1 MYNRYNYL
9 KFEKISMGFNKIK
22 KNPFVLQSL
31 KTMFLRIL
39 GVVTLF
45 GFSLFLTHNY
55 DPKIIGQYDFIRMV
69 LLVLSSICVL
79 GTDQSILYFTGIL
92 KSTNEMGKFK
102 AIYKKI
108 VTLIFLLCI
117 VVLIVFLVIGQ
128 KSIDS
133 FFKDKSTYFLI
144 AKAILAL
151 FFYSITLFNTETI
164 RALDK
169 IYIAEL
175 FRNTFKY
182 ISVFIGAVI
191 LFYFH
196 LETYL
201 VDTFLIGFIAL
212 AIITTIIIFRLFKKE
227 NDDST
232 VNKETQYTYAY
243 IAHKSYPMAISNLA
257 IFLMMTFDIVFLKKF
272 KGDETV
278 AYYGIV
284 MKLVSIL
291 FMINNS
297 VYISVSLKIAQLY
310 TDNNRTELLNALKQ
324 SARIIVLLTLPV
336 VIFVC
341 FFSTNILYFFGENYV
356 QGKQALVILMVG
368 QLVASFFGVSAVYL
382 NMTGRQSIFQIV
394 LVVAVLVNLILNIIL
409 IPIYSITGAA
419 IAFVSSLLF
428 WNIVTAIIIYKK
440 DKLLVVLH

>member
-1 MYNRYNYL
+1 MD
-9 KFEKISMGFNKIK
+9 FNKIK

-31 KTMFLRIL
+31 KTMFLRII

-55 DPKIIGQYDFIRMV
+55 DPRIIGQFDFIRMI

-92 KSTNEMGKFK
+92 KSTNETEKLK

-108 VTLIFLLCI
+108 VTLIFILCLL
-117 VVLIVFLVIGQ
+117 VLIVFFIIGQ
-128 KSIDS
+128 NSIAI
-133 FFKDKSTYFLI
+133 FFNDKSTYLLM
-144 AKAILAL
+144 AKAIITL

-182 ISVFIGAVI
+182 VSVIIGAVV
-191 LFYFH
+191 LFYYH
-196 LETYL
+196 QETYL
-201 VDTFLIGFIAL
+201 VDTFLIGFVVL
-212 AIITTIIIFRLFKKE
+212 AIITTIIIFRLFKKQK
-227 NDDST
+227 NDSILPNDT
-232 VNKETQYTYAY
+232 NPFTYSF

-257 IFLMMTFDIVFLKKF
+257 IFLMMTFDVVFLKKF

-278 AYYGIV
+278 AYYAV
-284 MKLVSIL
+284 AMKLVSVL

-310 TDNNRTELLNALKQ
+310 TDKNRAELLRALKH
-324 SARIIVLLTLPV
+324 SARIIFLFTLPV
-336 VIFVC
+336 VLFVC
-341 FFSTNILYFFGENYV
+341 LFSENILYFFGENYI
-356 QGKQALVILMVG
+356 QGKQALLILMTG
-368 QLVASFFGVSAVYL
+368 QLLASFFGVSAIYL

-394 LVVAVLVNLILNIIL
+394 LIFAVLVNLILNIIL

-440 DKLLVVLH
+440 DKLLVVFH

>member
-1 MYNRYNYL
+1 
-9 KFEKISMGFNKIK
+9 
-22 KNPFVLQSL
+22 
-31 KTMFLRIL
+31 MFLRII

-55 DPKIIGQYDFIRMV
+55 APKIIGQFDFIRMV

-92 KSTNEMGKFK
+92 KSRNEIQTLK

-108 VTLIFLLCI
+108 VVIIFALCLLM
-117 VVLIVFLVIGQ
+117 LFVFFVIGQ
-128 KSIDS
+128 NSINI
-133 FFKDKSTYFLI
+133 FFNDKSTYVLM
-144 AKAILAL
+144 AKAIIAL

-169 IYIAEL
+169 VYIAEL

-182 ISVFIGAVI
+182 VSVIFGAII
-191 LFYFH
+191 LFYYH
-196 LETYL
+196 QEAYL
-201 VDTFLIGFIAL
+201 VDTFLIGFVAL
-212 AIITTIIIFRLFKKE
+212 AIITTIIIFHLFKKQNGDLILS
-227 NDDST
+227 NDTNSFS
-232 VNKETQYTYAY
+232 YSF
-243 IAHKSYPMAISNLA
+243 IAHKSYPMAISSLA

-278 AYYGIV
+278 AYYAIA

-310 TDNNRTELLNALKQ
+310 TDNNKKELSKALKQ
-324 SARIIVLLTLPV
+324 SARMIVALTLPV
-336 VIFVC
+336 VLFVC
-341 FFSTNILYFFGENYV
+341 LFSENILYFFGENYT
-356 QGKQALVILMVG
+356 QSKQALLILMVG
-368 QLVASFFGVSAVYL
+368 QLFASFFGVSAIYL
-382 NMTGRQSIFQIV
+382 NMTGRQSVFQIV
-394 LVVAVLVNLILNIIL
+394 LIFAVLLNLILNIIL
-409 IPIYSITGAA
+409 IPMYSMTGAA

-428 WNIVTAIIIYKK
+428 WNVVTAIIVYRK
-440 DKLLVVLH
+440 DKLLIVFH

>member
-1 MYNRYNYL
+1 
-9 KFEKISMGFNKIK
+9 MGFNKIK

-31 KTMFLRIL
+31 KTMFLRII

-55 DPKIIGQYDFIRMV
+55 DPKIIGQFDFIRMV

-92 KSTNEMGKFK
+92 KSTNETEKLK
-102 AIYKKI
+102 VIYKKI
-108 VTLIFLLCI
+108 VTLIFILCLL
-117 VVLIVFLVIGQ
+117 VLIVFFIIGQ
-128 KSIDS
+128 NRII
-133 FFKDKSTYFLI
+133 FFFNDKSTYLLM
-144 AKAILAL
+144 AKAIITL

-182 ISVFIGAVI
+182 VSVIIGAII

-196 LETYL
+196 QETYL
-201 VDTFLIGFIAL
+201 VDTFLIGFVVLAL
-212 AIITTIIIFRLFKKE
+212 ITTIIIFRLFNKQK
-227 NDDST
+227 DDSILP
-232 VNKETQYTYAY
+232 NDANPFTYSF

-257 IFLMMTFDIVFLKKF
+257 IFLMMTFDVVFLKKF

-278 AYYGIV
+278 AYYAV
-284 MKLVSIL
+284 AMKLVSVL

-310 TDNNRTELLNALKQ
+310 TDKNRTELLKALKH

-336 VIFVC
+336 VLFVC
-341 FFSTNILYFFGENYV
+341 LFSENILYFFGENYTK
-356 QGKQALVILMVG
+356 GKQALLILMGG
-368 QLVASFFGVSAVYL
+368 QLLASFFGVSAIYL

-394 LVVAVLVNLILNIIL
+394 LIFAVLVNLILNIIL
-409 IPIYSITGAA
+409 IPIYSLTGAA

-440 DKLLVVLH
+440 DKLLVVFH

>member
-1 MYNRYNYL
+1 MD
-9 KFEKISMGFNKIK
+9 FNKIK

-31 KTMFLRIL
+31 KTMFLRII

-55 DPKIIGQYDFIRMV
+55 APKIIGQFDFIRMV

-92 KSTNEMGKFK
+92 KSRNEIQKLK

-108 VTLIFLLCI
+108 VVIIFALCLLM
-117 VVLIVFLVIGQ
+117 LFVFFVIGQ
-128 KSIDS
+128 NSINI
-133 FFKDKSTYFLI
+133 FFNDKSTYVLM
-144 AKAILAL
+144 AKAIIAL

-169 IYIAEL
+169 VYIAEL

-182 ISVFIGAVI
+182 VSVIFGAII
-191 LFYFH
+191 LFYYH
-196 LETYL
+196 QEAYL
-201 VDTFLIGFIAL
+201 VDTFLIGFVAL
-212 AIITTIIIFRLFKKE
+212 AIITTIIIFRLFKKQNGDLILS
-227 NDDST
+227 NDTNSFS
-232 VNKETQYTYAY
+232 YSF
-243 IAHKSYPMAISNLA
+243 IAHKSYPMAISSLA

-278 AYYGIV
+278 AYYAIA

-310 TDNNRTELLNALKQ
+310 TDNNKKELSKALKQ
-324 SARIIVLLTLPV
+324 SSRMIVALTLPV
-336 VIFVC
+336 VLFVC
-341 FFSTNILYFFGENYV
+341 LFSENILYFFGENYT
-356 QGKQALVILMVG
+356 QSKQALLILMAG
-368 QLVASFFGVSAVYL
+368 QLFASFFGVSAIYL
-382 NMTGRQSIFQIV
+382 NMTGRQSVFQIV
-394 LVVAVLVNLILNIIL
+394 LIFAVLLNLILNIIL
-409 IPIYSITGAA
+409 IPMYSMTGAA

-428 WNIVTAIIIYKK
+428 WNVVTAIIVYRK
-440 DKLLVVLH
+440 DKLLIVFH

>member
-1 MYNRYNYL
+1 
-9 KFEKISMGFNKIK
+9 MGLNKIK

-31 KTMFLRIL
+31 KTMFLRII

-55 DPKIIGQYDFIRMV
+55 DPKIIGQFDFIRIV

-92 KSTNEMGKFK
+92 KSKNEIQKLKM
-102 AIYKKI
+102 IYKKI
-108 VTLIFLLCI
+108 VLLIFVLCLLLL
-117 VVLIVFLVIGQ
+117 LIFFGIGQ
-128 KSIDS
+128 NSINL
-133 FFKDKSTYFLI
+133 FFNDKSTYVLMT
-144 AKAILAL
+144 KAIIAL

-182 ISVFIGAVI
+182 VSVIFGAIV
-191 LFYFH
+191 LFYYH
-196 LETYL
+196 QETYL
-201 VDTFLIGFIAL
+201 VDTFLIGFVAL
-212 AIITTIIIFRLFKKE
+212 SIITTIIIFRLFKKQK
-227 NDDST
+227 DDSILPSDT
-232 VNKETQYTYAY
+232 NPFSYSF

-257 IFLMMTFDIVFLKKF
+257 VFLMMTFDIVFLKKF

-278 AYYGIV
+278 AYYAIA

-310 TDNNRTELLNALKQ
+310 TDNNKKELLKTLKQ
-324 SARIIVLLTLPV
+324 SARMIVFLTVPV
-336 VIFVC
+336 VLFVC
-341 FFSTNILYFFGENYV
+341 LFSENILYFFGENYT
-356 QGKQALVILMVG
+356 QSKQALLILMVG
-368 QLVASFFGVSAVYL
+368 QLFASFFGVSAIYL

-394 LVVAVLVNLILNIIL
+394 LIFAVLVNLILNIIL
-409 IPIYSITGAA
+409 IPEYSMTGAA

-428 WNIVTAIIIYKK
+428 WNIVTAIIVYKK
-440 DKLLVVLH
+440 DKLLILFH

>member
-1 MYNRYNYL
+1 MKKSIFDL
-9 KFEKISMGFNKIK
+9 SKIK
-22 KNPFVLQSL
+22 ENPFILQSL
-31 KTMFLRIL
+31 KTMFLRIV
-39 GVVTLF
+39 GVITLF

-69 LLVLSSICVL
+69 LLVLSSMCVL

-92 KSTNEMGKFK
+92 RGTNEMGKFK

-108 VTLIFLLCI
+108 VTLIFLLCM
-117 VVLIVFLVIGQ
+117 IVFIAFFVIGQ
-128 KSIDS
+128 KSIDF

-144 AKAILAL
+144 AKAIIAL

-182 ISVFIGAVI
+182 VSVFIGAVI

-212 AIITTIIIFRLFKKE
+212 AIITTFIILRLFKKIKE
-227 NDDST
+227 DSIIL
-232 VNKETQYTYAY
+232 NETNTFTYGF

-284 MKLVSIL
+284 MKLVSVL

-310 TDNNRTELLNALKQ
+310 TDDNRRELLNTLKQ

-336 VIFVC
+336 VLFVC
-341 FFSTNILYFFGENYV
+341 LFSKNILYFFGEDYV
-356 QGKQALVILMVG
+356 KGNEALLILMVG
-368 QLVASFFGVSAVYL
+368 QLLASFFGVSAIYL

-394 LVVAVLVNLILNIIL
+394 LVVAVLVNLILNIVL
-409 IPIYSITGAA
+409 IPMYSITGAA

-440 DKLLVVLH
+440 DKLLVVFH

>member
-1 MYNRYNYL
+1 
-9 KFEKISMGFNKIK
+9 MGFNKIK

-31 KTMFLRIL
+31 KTMFLRII

-55 DPKIIGQYDFIRMV
+55 DPKIIGQFDFIRMV

-92 KSTNEMGKFK
+92 KSTNETEKLK

-108 VTLIFLLCI
+108 IVIILALCLLMLLIF
-117 VVLIVFLVIGQ
+117 FVIGQ
-128 KSIDS
+128 NRINL
-133 FFKDKSTYFLI
+133 FFNDKSTYLLM
-144 AKAILAL
+144 AKAIIAL

-169 IYIAEL
+169 IYVAEL

-182 ISVFIGAVI
+182 VSVIIGAVV
-191 LFYFH
+191 LFYYH
-196 LETYL
+196 QETYL
-201 VDTFLIGFIAL
+201 VDTFLIGFLAL
-212 AIITTIIIFRLFKKE
+212 SIITTIIIFRLFKKQK
-227 NDDST
+227 DDSILLNDT
-232 VNKETQYTYAY
+232 NPFTYSF

-257 IFLMMTFDIVFLKKF
+257 IFLMMTFDVVFLKKF

-278 AYYGIV
+278 AYYAV
-284 MKLVSIL
+284 AMKLVSIL

-310 TDNNRTELLNALKQ
+310 TDKNRTELLKALKH
-324 SARIIVLLTLPV
+324 SARIIVLLTVPV
-336 VIFVC
+336 VLFVC
-341 FFSTNILYFFGENYV
+341 LFSENILYFFGENYT
-356 QGKQALVILMVG
+356 QGKQALLILMMG
-368 QLVASFFGVSAVYL
+368 QLMASFFGVSAIYL

-394 LVVAVLVNLILNIIL
+394 LIFAVLVNLILNIIL
-409 IPIYSITGAA
+409 IPIYSLTGAA

-440 DKLLVVLH
+440 DKLVVLFH

>member
-1 MYNRYNYL
+1 
-9 KFEKISMGFNKIK
+9 MGFNKIK

-31 KTMFLRIL
+31 KTMFLRII

-55 DPKIIGQYDFIRMV
+55 DPKIIGQFDFIRMV

-92 KSTNEMGKFK
+92 KSRNEIQKLK

-108 VTLIFLLCI
+108 VVIIFALCLLM
-117 VVLIVFLVIGQ
+117 LFVFFVIGQ
-128 KSIDS
+128 NSINI
-133 FFKDKSTYFLI
+133 FFNDKSTYVLM
-144 AKAILAL
+144 AKAIIAL

-169 IYIAEL
+169 VYIAEL

-182 ISVFIGAVI
+182 VSVIFGAII
-191 LFYFH
+191 LFYYH
-196 LETYL
+196 QEAYL
-201 VDTFLIGFIAL
+201 VDTFLIGFVAL
-212 AIITTIIIFRLFKKE
+212 AIITTIIIFRLFKKQNGDLILS
-227 NDDST
+227 NDTNSFS
-232 VNKETQYTYAY
+232 YSL
-243 IAHKSYPMAISNLA
+243 IAHKSYPMAISSLA

-278 AYYGIV
+278 AYYAIA

-310 TDNNRTELLNALKQ
+310 TDNNKKELSKALKQ
-324 SARIIVLLTLPV
+324 SARMIVALTLPV
-336 VIFVC
+336 VLFVC
-341 FFSTNILYFFGENYV
+341 LFSENILYFFGENYT
-356 QGKQALVILMVG
+356 QSKQALLILMVG
-368 QLVASFFGVSAVYL
+368 QLFASFFGVSAIYL
-382 NMTGRQSIFQIV
+382 NMTGRQSVFQIV
-394 LVVAVLVNLILNIIL
+394 LIFAVLLNLILNIIL
-409 IPIYSITGAA
+409 IPMYSMTGAA

-428 WNIVTAIIIYKK
+428 WNVVTAIIVYRK
-440 DKLLVVLH
+440 DKLLIVFH

>member
-1 MYNRYNYL
+1 MPFPKIL
-9 KFEKISMGFNKIK
+9 KKINMGFNKIK

-31 KTMFLRIL
+31 KTMFLRII
-39 GVVTLF
+39 GIVTLF

-92 KSTNEMGKFK
+92 KSTNETQKLQS
-102 AIYKKI
+102 IYKKI
-108 VTLIFLLCI
+108 VTLIFILSLLT
-117 VVLIVFLVIGQ
+117 LIVFFIIGPNR
-128 KSIDS
+128 IAI
-133 FFKDKSTYFLI
+133 FFNDKSTYLLM
-144 AKAILAL
+144 AKAIIAL

-169 IYIAEL
+169 IYMAEL

-182 ISVFIGAVI
+182 VSVIIGAVV
-191 LFYFH
+191 LFYYH
-196 LETYL
+196 QETYL
-201 VDTFLIGFIAL
+201 VDTFLIGFVAL
-212 AIITTIIIFRLFKKE
+212 SIITTIIIFRLFKKQK
-227 NDDST
+227 DDSILLNDT
-232 VNKETQYTYAY
+232 NPFTYSF

-257 IFLMMTFDIVFLKKF
+257 IFLMMTFDVVFLKKF

-278 AYYGIV
+278 AYYAV
-284 MKLVSIL
+284 AMKLVSIL

-310 TDNNRTELLNALKQ
+310 TDKNRTELLKALKH
-324 SARIIVLLTLPV
+324 SARIIVLLTVPV
-336 VIFVC
+336 VLFVC
-341 FFSTNILYFFGENYV
+341 LFSENILYFFGENYT
-356 QGKQALVILMVG
+356 QGKQALLILMIG
-368 QLVASFFGVSAVYL
+368 QLMASFFGVSAIYL

-394 LVVAVLVNLILNIIL
+394 LIFAVLVNLFLNIIL
-409 IPIYSITGAA
+409 IPIYSLTGAA

-440 DKLLVVLH
+440 DKLVVLFH

>member
-1 MYNRYNYL
+1 
-9 KFEKISMGFNKIK
+9 MGCVKIK
-22 KNPFVLQSL
+22 KNPVVFQSL
-31 KTMFLRIL
+31 KTMFLRII

-55 DPKIIGQYDFIRMV
+55 DPKIIGQFDFIRVV

-92 KSTNEMGKFK
+92 KSKKEIIKLK

-108 VTLIFLLCI
+108 VVLIFILCLLVL
-117 VVLIVFLVIGQ
+117 VVFISIGQ
-128 KSIDS
+128 KNINL
-133 FFKDKSTYFLI
+133 FFNDKSTYVLMT
-144 AKAILAL
+144 KAIIAL

-182 ISVFIGAVI
+182 VSVIFGAII
-191 LFYFH
+191 LFYYH
-196 LETYL
+196 QETYL
-201 VDTFLIGFIAL
+201 VDTFLIGFVAL
-212 AIITTIIIFRLFKKE
+212 AIVSTSIVFRLFKKQNGDLIIL
-227 NDDST
+227 NDTSSFS
-232 VNKETQYTYAY
+232 YSF
-243 IAHKSYPMAISNLA
+243 IAHKSYPMAVSSLA

-278 AYYGIV
+278 AYYSIA
-284 MKLVSIL
+284 MKILSIL

-310 TDNNRTELLNALKQ
+310 TDNNIKELSKTLKQ
-324 SARIIVLLTLPV
+324 STRMIVLLTVPV
-336 VIFVC
+336 VLFIC
-341 FFSTNILYFFGENYV
+341 LFSENILYFFGENYT
-356 QGKQALVILMVG
+356 QSKQALLILMMG
-368 QLVASFFGVSAVYL
+368 QLLASFFGVSAIYL
-382 NMTGRQSIFQIV
+382 NMTGRQSVFQIV
-394 LVVAVLVNLILNIIL
+394 LIFAVLLNLILNIVL
-409 IPIYSITGAA
+409 IPMYSMTGAA

-428 WNIVTAIIIYKK
+428 WNMVTAIIIYKK
-440 DKLLVVLH
+440 DKLLIVFH

>member
-1 MYNRYNYL
+1 M
-9 KFEKISMGFNKIK
+9 KKINVDFNKIK

-31 KTMFLRIL
+31 KTMFLRII

-55 DPKIIGQYDFIRMV
+55 DPRIIGQFDFIRMI

-92 KSTNEMGKFK
+92 KSTNETEKLK

-108 VTLIFLLCI
+108 VTLIFILCLL
-117 VVLIVFLVIGQ
+117 VLIVFFIIGQ
-128 KSIDS
+128 NSIAI
-133 FFKDKSTYFLI
+133 FFNDKSTYLLM
-144 AKAILAL
+144 AKAIITL

-182 ISVFIGAVI
+182 VSVIIGAVV
-191 LFYFH
+191 LFYYH
-196 LETYL
+196 QETYL
-201 VDTFLIGFIAL
+201 VDTFLIGFVVL
-212 AIITTIIIFRLFKKE
+212 AIITTIIIFRLFKKQK
-227 NDDST
+227 NDSILPNDT
-232 VNKETQYTYAY
+232 NPFTYSF

-257 IFLMMTFDIVFLKKF
+257 IFLMMTFDVVFLKKF

-278 AYYGIV
+278 AYYAV
-284 MKLVSIL
+284 AMKLVSVL

-310 TDNNRTELLNALKQ
+310 TDKNRAELLRALKH
-324 SARIIVLLTLPV
+324 SARIIFLFTLPV
-336 VIFVC
+336 VLFVC
-341 FFSTNILYFFGENYV
+341 LFSENILYFFGENYI
-356 QGKQALVILMVG
+356 QGKQALLILMAG
-368 QLVASFFGVSAVYL
+368 QLLASFFGVSAIYL

-394 LVVAVLVNLILNIIL
+394 LIFAVLVNLILNIIL

-428 WNIVTAIIIYKK
+428 WNIVTAIIIY
-440 DKLLVVLH
+440 

>member
-1 MYNRYNYL
+1 
-9 KFEKISMGFNKIK
+9 MGFNKIK

-31 KTMFLRIL
+31 KTMFLRII

-55 DPKIIGQYDFIRMV
+55 APKIIGQFDFIRMV

-92 KSTNEMGKFK
+92 KSRNEIQTLK

-108 VTLIFLLCI
+108 VVIIFALCLLM
-117 VVLIVFLVIGQ
+117 LFVFFVIGQ
-128 KSIDS
+128 NSINI
-133 FFKDKSTYFLI
+133 FFNDKSTYVLM
-144 AKAILAL
+144 AKAIIAL

-169 IYIAEL
+169 VYIAEL

-182 ISVFIGAVI
+182 VSVIFGAII
-191 LFYFH
+191 LFYYH
-196 LETYL
+196 QEAYL
-201 VDTFLIGFIAL
+201 VDTFLIGFVAL
-212 AIITTIIIFRLFKKE
+212 AIITTIIIFHLFKKQNGDLILS
-227 NDDST
+227 NDTNSFS
-232 VNKETQYTYAY
+232 YSF
-243 IAHKSYPMAISNLA
+243 IAHKSYPMAISSLA

-278 AYYGIV
+278 AYYAIA

-310 TDNNRTELLNALKQ
+310 TDNNKKELSKALKQ
-324 SARIIVLLTLPV
+324 SARMIVALTLPV
-336 VIFVC
+336 VLFVC
-341 FFSTNILYFFGENYV
+341 LFSENILYFFGENYT
-356 QGKQALVILMVG
+356 QSKQALLILMVG
-368 QLVASFFGVSAVYL
+368 QLFASFFGVSAIYL
-382 NMTGRQSIFQIV
+382 NMTGRQSVFQIV
-394 LVVAVLVNLILNIIL
+394 LIFAVLLNLILNIIL
-409 IPIYSITGAA
+409 IPMYSMTGAA

-428 WNIVTAIIIYKK
+428 WNVVTAIIVYRK
-440 DKLLVVLH
+440 DKLLIVFH

>member
-1 MYNRYNYL
+1 V
-9 KFEKISMGFNKIK
+9 GFNKIK

-31 KTMFLRIL
+31 KTMFLRII

-55 DPKIIGQYDFIRMV
+55 DPRIIGQFDFIRMI

-92 KSTNEMGKFK
+92 KSINETEKLK

-108 VTLIFLLCI
+108 VTLIFILCLL
-117 VVLIVFLVIGQ
+117 VLIVFFIIGQ
-128 KSIDS
+128 NSIAI
-133 FFKDKSTYFLI
+133 FFNDESTYLLM
-144 AKAILAL
+144 AKAIIAL

-182 ISVFIGAVI
+182 VSVIIGAVV
-191 LFYFH
+191 LFYYH
-196 LETYL
+196 QETYL
-201 VDTFLIGFIAL
+201 VDTFLIGFVVL
-212 AIITTIIIFRLFKKE
+212 AIITTIIIFRLFKKQKNVSILP
-227 NDDST
+227 NDT
-232 VNKETQYTYAY
+232 NPFTYSF

-257 IFLMMTFDIVFLKKF
+257 IFLMMTFDVVFLKKF

-278 AYYGIV
+278 AYYAV
-284 MKLVSIL
+284 AMKLVSVL

-310 TDNNRTELLNALKQ
+310 TDKNRTELLKALKH

-336 VIFVC
+336 VLFVC
-341 FFSTNILYFFGENYV
+341 LFSENILYFFGENYI
-356 QGKQALVILMVG
+356 QGKQALLILMTG
-368 QLVASFFGVSAVYL
+368 QLLASFFGVSAIYL

-394 LVVAVLVNLILNIIL
+394 LIFAVLVNLILNIIL

-440 DKLLVVLH
+440 DKLLVVFH

>member
-1 MYNRYNYL
+1 
-9 KFEKISMGFNKIK
+9 MGFNKIK

-31 KTMFLRIL
+31 KTMFLRII

-55 DPKIIGQYDFIRMV
+55 DPKIIGQFDFIRIV

-92 KSTNEMGKFK
+92 KSKNEIQKLK
-102 AIYKKI
+102 VIYKKI
-108 VTLIFLLCI
+108 VLLIFVLCLLTL
-117 VVLIVFLVIGQ
+117 LIFFGIGQ
-128 KSIDS
+128 NSINL
-133 FFKDKSTYFLI
+133 FFNDKSTYVLMT
-144 AKAILAL
+144 KAIIAL

-182 ISVFIGAVI
+182 VSVIFGAIV
-191 LFYFH
+191 LFYYH
-196 LETYL
+196 QETYL
-201 VDTFLIGFIAL
+201 VDTFLIGFVAL
-212 AIITTIIIFRLFKKE
+212 SIITTIIIFRLFKKQK
-227 NDDST
+227 DDSILPSDT
-232 VNKETQYTYAY
+232 NPFSYSF

-257 IFLMMTFDIVFLKKF
+257 VFLMMTFDIVFLKKF

-278 AYYGIV
+278 AYYAIA

-310 TDNNRTELLNALKQ
+310 TDNNKKELLKTLKQ
-324 SARIIVLLTLPV
+324 SARMIVFLTVPV
-336 VIFVC
+336 VLFVC
-341 FFSTNILYFFGENYV
+341 LFSENILYFFGENYT
-356 QGKQALVILMVG
+356 QSKQALLILMVG
-368 QLVASFFGVSAVYL
+368 QLFASFFGVSAIYL

-394 LVVAVLVNLILNIIL
+394 LIFAVLVNLILNIIL
-409 IPIYSITGAA
+409 IPEYSMTGAA

-428 WNIVTAIIIYKK
+428 WNIVTAIIVYKK
-440 DKLLVVLH
+440 DKLLIVFH

>member
-1 MYNRYNYL
+1 
-9 KFEKISMGFNKIK
+9 MGFNKIK

-31 KTMFLRIL
+31 KTMFLRII

-55 DPKIIGQYDFIRMV
+55 DPKIIGQFDFIRMV

-92 KSTNEMGKFK
+92 KSRNEIQTLK

-108 VTLIFLLCI
+108 VVIIFALCLLM
-117 VVLIVFLVIGQ
+117 LFVFFVIGQ
-128 KSIDS
+128 NSINI
-133 FFKDKSTYFLI
+133 FFNDKSTYVLI
-144 AKAILAL
+144 AKAIIAL

-164 RALDK
+164 RALNK
-169 IYIAEL
+169 VYIAEL

-182 ISVFIGAVI
+182 VSVIFGAII
-191 LFYFH
+191 LFYYH
-196 LETYL
+196 QEAYL
-201 VDTFLIGFIAL
+201 VDTFLIGFFAL
-212 AIITTIIIFRLFKKE
+212 AIITTIIIFRLFKKQNGDLILS
-227 NDDST
+227 NDTNSFS
-232 VNKETQYTYAY
+232 YSF
-243 IAHKSYPMAISNLA
+243 IAHKSYPMAISSLA

-278 AYYGIV
+278 AYYAIA

-310 TDNNRTELLNALKQ
+310 TDNNKKQLSKVLKQ
-324 SARIIVLLTLPV
+324 SARMIVALTLPV
-336 VIFVC
+336 VLFVC
-341 FFSTNILYFFGENYV
+341 LFSENILYFFGENYT
-356 QGKQALVILMVG
+356 QSKQALLILMVG
-368 QLVASFFGVSAVYL
+368 QLFASFFGVSAIYL
-382 NMTGRQSIFQIV
+382 NMTGRQSVFQIV
-394 LVVAVLVNLILNIIL
+394 LIFAVLLNLILNIIL
-409 IPIYSITGAA
+409 IPMYSMTGAA

-428 WNIVTAIIIYKK
+428 WNVVTAIIVYRK
-440 DKLLVVLH
+440 DKLLIVFH

>member
-1 MYNRYNYL
+1 
-9 KFEKISMGFNKIK
+9 MGFNKIK

-31 KTMFLRIL
+31 KTMFLRII

-55 DPKIIGQYDFIRMV
+55 APKIIGQFDFIRMV

-92 KSTNEMGKFK
+92 KSRNEIQTLK

-108 VTLIFLLCI
+108 VVIIFALCLLM
-117 VVLIVFLVIGQ
+117 LFVFFVIGQ
-128 KSIDS
+128 NSINI
-133 FFKDKSTYFLI
+133 FFNDKSTYVLM
-144 AKAILAL
+144 AKAIIAL

-169 IYIAEL
+169 VYIAEL

-182 ISVFIGAVI
+182 VSVIFGAII
-191 LFYFH
+191 LFYYH
-196 LETYL
+196 QEAYL
-201 VDTFLIGFIAL
+201 VDTFLIGFVAL
-212 AIITTIIIFRLFKKE
+212 AIITTIIIFRLFKKQNGDLILS
-227 NDDST
+227 NDTNSFS
-232 VNKETQYTYAY
+232 YSFIAY
-243 IAHKSYPMAISNLA
+243 KSYPMAISSLA

-272 KGDETV
+272 KGDEIV
-278 AYYGIV
+278 AYYAIA

-310 TDNNRTELLNALKQ
+310 TDNNKKELSKALKQ
-324 SARIIVLLTLPV
+324 SARMIVALTLPV
-336 VIFVC
+336 VLFVC
-341 FFSTNILYFFGENYV
+341 LFSENILYFFGENYT
-356 QGKQALVILMVG
+356 QSKQALLILMAG
-368 QLVASFFGVSAVYL
+368 QLFASFFGVSAIYL
-382 NMTGRQSIFQIV
+382 NMTGRQSVFQIV
-394 LVVAVLVNLILNIIL
+394 LIFAVLLNLILNIIL
-409 IPIYSITGAA
+409 IPMYSMTGAA

-428 WNIVTAIIIYKK
+428 WNVVTAIIVYRK
-440 DKLLVVLH
+440 DKLLIVFH

>member
-1 MYNRYNYL
+1 MD
-9 KFEKISMGFNKIK
+9 FNKIK

-31 KTMFLRIL
+31 KTMFLRII

-55 DPKIIGQYDFIRMV
+55 DPRIIGQFDFIRMI

-92 KSTNEMGKFK
+92 KSTNETEKLK

-108 VTLIFLLCI
+108 VTLIFILCLL
-117 VVLIVFLVIGQ
+117 VLIVFFIIGQ
-128 KSIDS
+128 NSIAI
-133 FFKDKSTYFLI
+133 FFNDESTYLLM
-144 AKAILAL
+144 AKAIITL

-182 ISVFIGAVI
+182 VSVIIGAVV
-191 LFYFH
+191 LFYYH
-196 LETYL
+196 QETYL
-201 VDTFLIGFIAL
+201 VDTFLIGFVVL
-212 AIITTIIIFRLFKKE
+212 AIITTIIIFRLFKKQK
-227 NDDST
+227 NDSILPNDT
-232 VNKETQYTYAY
+232 NPFTYSF

-257 IFLMMTFDIVFLKKF
+257 IFLMMTFDVVFLKKF

-278 AYYGIV
+278 AYYAV
-284 MKLVSIL
+284 AMKLVSVL

-310 TDNNRTELLNALKQ
+310 TDKNRAELLRALKH
-324 SARIIVLLTLPV
+324 SARIIFLFTLPV
-336 VIFVC
+336 VLFVC
-341 FFSTNILYFFGENYV
+341 LFSENILYFFGENYI
-356 QGKQALVILMVG
+356 QGKQALLILMTG
-368 QLVASFFGVSAVYL
+368 QLLASFFGVSAIYL

-394 LVVAVLVNLILNIIL
+394 LIFAVLVNLILNIIL

-440 DKLLVVLH
+440 DKLLVVFH

>member
-1 MYNRYNYL
+1 
-9 KFEKISMGFNKIK
+9 MGFNKIK

-31 KTMFLRIL
+31 KTMFLRII

-55 DPKIIGQYDFIRMV
+55 DPKIIGQFDFIRIV

-92 KSTNEMGKFK
+92 KSKNEIQKLKM
-102 AIYKKI
+102 IYKKI
-108 VTLIFLLCI
+108 VLLIFVLCLL
-117 VVLIVFLVIGQ
+117 VLLIFFGIGRN
-128 KSIDS
+128 SINL
-133 FFKDKSTYFLI
+133 FFNDKSTYVLMT
-144 AKAILAL
+144 KAIIAL

-182 ISVFIGAVI
+182 VSVIFGAIV
-191 LFYFH
+191 LFYYH
-196 LETYL
+196 QETYL
-201 VDTFLIGFIAL
+201 VDTFLIGFVAL
-212 AIITTIIIFRLFKKE
+212 SIITTIIIIRLFKKQK
-227 NDDST
+227 DDSILPSDT
-232 VNKETQYTYAY
+232 NPFSYSF

-257 IFLMMTFDIVFLKKF
+257 VFLMMTFDIVFLKKF

-278 AYYGIV
+278 AYYAIA

-310 TDNNRTELLNALKQ
+310 TDNNKKELLKTLKQ
-324 SARIIVLLTLPV
+324 STRMIVFLTVPV
-336 VIFVC
+336 VLFVC
-341 FFSTNILYFFGENYV
+341 LFSENILYFFGENYT
-356 QGKQALVILMVG
+356 QSKQALLILMVG
-368 QLVASFFGVSAVYL
+368 QLFASFFGVSAIYL

-394 LVVAVLVNLILNIIL
+394 LIFAVLVNLILNIIL
-409 IPIYSITGAA
+409 IPEYSMTGAA

-428 WNIVTAIIIYKK
+428 WNIVTAIIVYKK
-440 DKLLVVLH
+440 DKLLILFH

>member
-1 MYNRYNYL
+1 
-9 KFEKISMGFNKIK
+9 MGFNKIK

-31 KTMFLRIL
+31 KTMFLRII

-55 DPKIIGQYDFIRMV
+55 DPKIIGQFDFIRIV

-92 KSTNEMGKFK
+92 KSKNEIQKLKM
-102 AIYKKI
+102 IYKKI
-108 VTLIFLLCI
+108 VLLIFVLCLLLL
-117 VVLIVFLVIGQ
+117 LIFFGIGQ
-128 KSIDS
+128 NSINL
-133 FFKDKSTYFLI
+133 FFNDKSTYVLMT
-144 AKAILAL
+144 KAIIAL

-182 ISVFIGAVI
+182 VSVIFGAIV
-191 LFYFH
+191 LFYYH
-196 LETYL
+196 QETYL
-201 VDTFLIGFIAL
+201 VDTFLIGFVAL
-212 AIITTIIIFRLFKKE
+212 SIITTIIIFRLFKKQK
-227 NDDST
+227 DDSILPSDT
-232 VNKETQYTYAY
+232 NPFSYSF

-257 IFLMMTFDIVFLKKF
+257 VFLMMTFDIVFLKKF

-278 AYYGIV
+278 AYYAIA

-310 TDNNRTELLNALKQ
+310 TDNNKKELLKTLKQ
-324 SARIIVLLTLPV
+324 SARMIVFLTVPV
-336 VIFVC
+336 VLFVC
-341 FFSTNILYFFGENYV
+341 LFSENILYFFGENYT
-356 QGKQALVILMVG
+356 QSKQALLILMVG
-368 QLVASFFGVSAVYL
+368 QLFASFFGVSAIYL

-394 LVVAVLVNLILNIIL
+394 LIFAVLVNLILNIIL
-409 IPIYSITGAA
+409 IPEYSMTGAA

-428 WNIVTAIIIYKK
+428 WNIVTAIIVYKK
-440 DKLLVVLH
+440 DKLLIVFH

>member
-1 MYNRYNYL
+1 
-9 KFEKISMGFNKIK
+9 MGFNKIK
-22 KNPFVLQSL
+22 KNPFVLQSF
-31 KTMFLRIL
+31 KTMFLRII

-55 DPKIIGQYDFIRMV
+55 DPKIIGQFDFIRMV

-92 KSTNEMGKFK
+92 KSTNEPEKLK
-102 AIYKKI
+102 PIYKKI
-108 VTLIFLLCI
+108 VLLIFILCLL
-117 VVLIVFLVIGQ
+117 VLIVFFVIGQ
-128 KSIDS
+128 NSINL
-133 FFKDKSTYFLI
+133 FFNDKITYVLM
-144 AKAILAL
+144 AKAVITL

-182 ISVFIGAVI
+182 VSVIFGAIV
-191 LFYFH
+191 LFYYH
-196 LETYL
+196 QEAYL
-201 VDTFLIGFIAL
+201 LDTFLIGFVAL
-212 AIITTIIIFRLFKKE
+212 SIITTIIIFRLFKKQKDDLILP
-227 NDDST
+227 NDTNPFS
-232 VNKETQYTYAY
+232 YSF

-257 IFLMMTFDIVFLKKF
+257 IFLMMTFDVVFLKKF
-272 KGDETV
+272 KGDEMV
-278 AYYGIV
+278 AYYAIA

-310 TDNNRTELLNALKQ
+310 TDNNKKELLKVLKH

-336 VIFVC
+336 VLFVC
-341 FFSTNILYFFGENYV
+341 LFSENILYFFGENYV
-356 QGKQALVILMVG
+356 QGKQALLILMTG
-368 QLVASFFGVSAVYL
+368 QLFASFFGVSAIYL
-382 NMTGRQSIFQIV
+382 NMTGRQNIFQIV
-394 LVVAVLVNLILNIIL
+394 LIFAVLINLILNIIL
-409 IPIYSITGAA
+409 IPMYSITGAA

-440 DKLLVVLH
+440 DKLLIVLH

>member
-1 MYNRYNYL
+1 
-9 KFEKISMGFNKIK
+9 
-22 KNPFVLQSL
+22 
-31 KTMFLRIL
+31 MFLRII

-55 DPKIIGQYDFIRMV
+55 APKIIGQFDFIRMV

-92 KSTNEMGKFK
+92 KSRNEIQTLK

-108 VTLIFLLCI
+108 VVIIFALCLLM
-117 VVLIVFLVIGQ
+117 LFVFFVIGQ
-128 KSIDS
+128 NSINI
-133 FFKDKSTYFLI
+133 FFNDKSTYVLM
-144 AKAILAL
+144 AKAIIAL

-169 IYIAEL
+169 VYIAEL

-182 ISVFIGAVI
+182 VSVIFGAII
-191 LFYFH
+191 LFYYH
-196 LETYL
+196 QEAYL
-201 VDTFLIGFIAL
+201 VDTFLIGFVAL
-212 AIITTIIIFRLFKKE
+212 AIITTIIIFRLFKKQNGDLILS
-227 NDDST
+227 NDTNSFS
-232 VNKETQYTYAY
+232 YSF
-243 IAHKSYPMAISNLA
+243 IAHKSYPMAISSLA

-278 AYYGIV
+278 AYYAIA

-310 TDNNRTELLNALKQ
+310 TDNNKKELSKALKQ
-324 SARIIVLLTLPV
+324 SARMIVALTLPV
-336 VIFVC
+336 VLFVC
-341 FFSTNILYFFGENYV
+341 LFSENILYFFGENYT
-356 QGKQALVILMVG
+356 QSKQALLILMAG
-368 QLVASFFGVSAVYL
+368 QLFASFFGVSAIYL
-382 NMTGRQSIFQIV
+382 NMTGRQGVFQIV
-394 LVVAVLVNLILNIIL
+394 LIFAVLLNLILNIIL
-409 IPIYSITGAA
+409 IPMYSMTGAA

-428 WNIVTAIIIYKK
+428 WNVVTAIIVYRK
-440 DKLLVVLH
+440 DKLLIVFH